1 MPHSAAHIES
11 WLWESS
17 YFMHSAMKNPP
28 ADIQEQSDLKPYP
41 NFLPNPEES
50 ALEIDVDSSSETSFQ
65 TAPEY

>member
-1 MPHSAAHIES
+1 
-11 WLWESS
+11 
-17 YFMHSAMKNPP
+17 MHSAMKNPP
-28 ADIQEQSDLKPYP
+28 ADLQEQSDLKSYP

>member
-17 YFMHSAMKNPP
+17 CFMHSAMKNAP
-28 ADIQEQSDLKPYP
+28 ADIQEHSDLKSYP
-41 NFLPNPEES
+41 NFLPNPDES
-50 ALEIDVDSSSETSFQ
+50 ALEMDVDSSSETSFQ